1 MYKLNI
7 QGVTRISDNASI
19 PADIQNTDYA
29 EYLQWLSEGNTP
41 DPYVAPPPTIP
52 SSVTRLQAL
61 LALEAGGYLAT
72 VDAYMATLARGNSSR
87 LAWENAQVFE
97 RSSPVVAAMGAMLGL
112 DDAAID
118 ALFIAA
124 STAAL

>member
-61 LALEAGGYLAT
+61 LVLEAGGYLST
-72 VDAYMATLARGNSSR
+72 VDAYMATLVRGNSSR

-112 DDAAID
+112 DAAAID

>member
-1 MYKLNI
+1 MSA
-7 QGVTRISDNASI
+7 QSDWAAAVGRVAASAGMGVDPQEILDAQANYEA
-19 PADIQNTDYA
+19 A
-29 EYLQWLSEGNTP
+29 EAALAAEQLATKR
-41 DPYVAPPPTIP
+41 AT
-52 SSVTRLQAL
+52 VTRLQAL

-72 VDAYMATLARGNSSR
+72 VDVYMATLARGNSSR
-87 LAWENAQVFE
+87 LAWENAQMFE

-124 STAAL
+124 SNT

>member
-1 MYKLNI
+1 MSA
-7 QGVTRISDNASI
+7 QSDWAAAVSRVASSHCMDGDPQEI
-19 PADIQNTDYA
+19 LDAQANYEAA
-29 EYLQWLSEGNTP
+29 EAAIAAEQLAAKRAT
-41 DPYVAPPPTIP
+41 
-52 SSVTRLQAL
+52 VTRLQAL
-61 LALEAGGYLAT
+61 LALEAGGYLTT